1 LALPANIPAVRVK
14 TVVYRV
20 VRDGVDPLGTVGSL
34 RAGGRFNPPE
44 EFAALYTSF
53 DPETAGMEVVRGL
66 KQRGIDPSQFPPGS
80 WWVYELEV
88 DIETVLDLTSPGIL
102 QRIEM
107 NGDSLTGDD
116 LQVPRSI
123 AAQAR
128 DKGFGAL
135 LVPSAA
141 APDSKNL
148 VIFLD
153 KLSGTPNVLSSRPA
167 SFSGVR
173 KT

>member
-1 LALPANIPAVRVK
+1 LALPANLPSIRVK
-14 TVVYRV
+14 AIVYRV

-34 RAGGRFNPPE
+34 KAGGRFNPPD

-53 DPETAGMEVVRGL
+53 DPATATKEVARGL

-88 DIETVLDLTSPGIL
+88 EIEAVLDLTSPDIL
-102 QRIEM
+102 QRIEVK
-107 NGDSLTGDD
+107 SETLTGADI
-116 LQVPRSI
+116 QVPRSI
-123 AAQAR
+123 AVEAR
-128 DKGFGAL
+128 EKGFGAL

-141 APDSKNL
+141 DPESKNL

-153 KLSGTPNVLSSRPA
+153 KLPGTPNVLSSRAA
-167 SFSGVR
+167 SVQE
-173 KT
+173 